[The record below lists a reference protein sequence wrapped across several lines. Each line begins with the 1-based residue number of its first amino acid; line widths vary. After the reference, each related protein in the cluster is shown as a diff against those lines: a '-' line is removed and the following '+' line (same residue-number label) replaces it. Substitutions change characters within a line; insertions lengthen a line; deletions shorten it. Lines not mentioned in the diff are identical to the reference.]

1 MARPDPM
8 YEIALVGCG
17 RVAEKHIKAMRHLRH
32 KVSSILLVDPLP
44 AARARILDLMT
55 VSQRKLARG
64 YDSLE
69 ELFRERKPDIVAI
82 TTPSN
87 SHYALARLAIENRC
101 HLLIEKPM
109 TLDLEEAKDLIQL
122 GRMEDTRIA
131 LGHIYRYFPLVN
143 LLQHE
148 LSVGQHGRILHGSVH
163 VQWGHDQSYYD
174 LAAWRGRWASDGG
187 VLMNQSVHAVDLMQ
201 WLVNA
206 KTVSAQG
213 SILQQVHRME
223 AEDYGAG
230 LLHFDNKAI
239 IQVEGTTNTPRNR
252 KRAAISLVAEK
263 LWFKASLE
271 GKRVRFSIYDN
282 EGKSLKWY
290 YTKKLLKDITE
301 RGVLKSLKGFLN
313 PHTGIYDDLFQSIE
327 YKRAP
332 RASAI
337 DGFNSVAA
345 VLGIYQSASQGG
357 AKVEVPAKGFSLKDM
372 EGYFSS
378 YRNLEKKQ
386 KQELGLEQGLDQG
399 LDLEASGSEA
409 NKASNPTP
417 TKTPLPPASFQNPTN
432 FTHPG
437 ANNEF

>member
-17 RVAEKHIKAMRHLRH
+17 RVAEKHIKAMRHLRR
-32 KVSSILLVDPLP
+32 KVSTILLVDPLP

-69 ELFRERKPDIVAI
+69 DLLRERKPDIVAI

-87 SHYALARLAIENRC
+87 SHYNLARLAIENRC

-109 TLDLEEAKDLIQL
+109 TLDLDEAKDLIQL
-122 GRMEDTRIA
+122 GRIEDTRIA
-131 LGHIYRYFPLVN
+131 LGHIYRYFPLID
-143 LLQHE
+143 LIQHE
-148 LSVGQHGRILHGSVH
+148 ISVGQHGRVLHGSVH

-187 VLMNQSVHAVDLMQ
+187 VLMNQTVHAVDLMQ
-201 WLVNA
+201 WLVDS
-206 KTVSAQG
+206 KTIAAQG
-213 SILQQVHRME
+213 SIRQQAHRME

-230 LLHFDNKAI
+230 LLHFENKAI

-252 KRAAISLVAEK
+252 KRAAISLVTEK
-263 LWFKASLE
+263 LWFQASLE
-271 GKRVRFSIYDN
+271 GKRIRFSIYDK
-282 EGKSLKWY
+282 EGKSLKWE
-290 YTKKLLKDITE
+290 YTKKLFKDIKDG
-301 RGVLKSLKGFLN
+301 GVLKSLQGFLN
-313 PHTGIYDDLFQSIE
+313 PHTGIYNDLFRSIE

-332 RASAI
+332 RASGI

-345 VLGIYQSASQGG
+345 ILGIYQSASQQGT
-357 AKVEVPAKGFSLKDM
+357 KVEVPAQDFTLKDM

-378 YRNLEKKQ
+378 YRNLENKGKK
-386 KQELGLEQGLDQG
+386 EM
-399 LDLEASGSEA
+399 A
-409 NKASNPTP
+409 NPQAATTP
-417 TKTPLPPASFQNPTN
+417 TKTPIPPASFQNPSN

-437 ANNEF
+437 DNNEF

>member
-1 MARPDPM
+1 MKVEAQMARPDPM

-17 RVAEKHIKAMRHLRH
+17 RVAEKHIKAMRHLRR

-44 AARARILDLMT
+44 AARAHILDLMT
-55 VSQRKLARG
+55 ISQRKLARG

-69 ELFRERKPDIVAI
+69 DLLRERKPDIVAI

-109 TLDLEEAKDLIQL
+109 TLNLEEAKDLIQL
-122 GRMEDTRIA
+122 GRMEEARIS
-131 LGHIYRYFPLVN
+131 LGHIYRFFPLVN

-148 LSVGQHGRILHGSVH
+148 LSVGQHGRVLHGSVQ

-201 WLVNA
+201 WLVDS
-206 KTVSAQG
+206 KTVGAQG
-213 SILQQVHRME
+213 TILQQVHRME

-230 LLHFDNKAI
+230 LLHFENEAV
-239 IQVEGTTNTPRNR
+239 IQVEGTTNTPRKR
-252 KRAAISLVAEK
+252 KRAAVSIVAEK

-271 GKRVRFSIYDN
+271 GKRIRFSIYNN
-282 EGKSLKWY
+282 EGKSLKWF
-290 YTKKLLKDITE
+290 YTKKLLRDMME
-301 RGVLKSLKGFLN
+301 RGPIKSLQGFLN

-327 YKRAP
+327 YRRAP

-345 VLGIYQSASQGG
+345 VLGIYQSASQNG
-357 AKVEVPAKGFSLKDM
+357 AIVEVPAEDFSLEDM

-378 YRNLEKKQ
+378 YRDLEKKQ
-386 KQELGLEQGLDQG
+386 EKTDNNT
-399 LDLEASGSEA
+399 A
-409 NKASNPTP
+409 TP
-417 TKTPLPPASFQNPTN
+417 QKKTPLSPASFQNPTN